1 MKSLTILVL
10 TAALLCNAASLQA
23 LSITDSTTSNKGN
36 LSTYASLAKTTQ
48 VTTSGY
54 QNAMGIPV
62 GTVIA
67 WPASVAMNSYDN
79 FKYLE
84 CNGQTFDTN
93 KYPELYDVLK
103 TNRVP
108 NLNNQFLRG
117 TTNTAT
123 VLKTVNDSIATHY
136 SYLQDTHVTA
146 RLVNTDITSN
156 LRNTNL
162 TANLTNTALTANL
175 KNTALTANLKNTA
188 LTANLANTAVSGTAA
203 GQSLSSGKTSHNLR
217 VNSLMSVSLDRR
229 PTVNSVSGEGI
240 RVDKLSFVYD
250 ITHNRRYEDVTGQV
264 TLSGYASD
272 SALKNAKVVNGS
284 STGNLTSG
292 ASTGN
297 LTNGASTGNLTNGT
311 STGSL
316 TSGYATGSVTN
327 GNVTGTL
334 DSSQVK
340 YTGSRNPYTNLDET
354 APMHTFVRYFIKA
367 IP

>member
-10 TAALLCNAASLQA
+10 TAALLCNAASSQA

-36 LSTYASLAKTTQ
+36 LSTYASLVKTTQ

-84 CNGQTFDTN
+84 CNGQTFDRN
-93 KYPELYDVLK
+93 KYPELYEVLK
-103 TNRVP
+103 TDRVP

-175 KNTALTANLKNTA
+175 KSTALTANLS
-188 LTANLANTAVSGTAA
+188 NTAVSGTAA
-203 GQSLSSGKTSHNLR
+203 GQSLSSGKTSHNLK
-217 VNSLMSVSLDRR
+217 VNAVKSVSTTTGTAVTSAIGRSTHYWVGDDDWAWMTPELW
-229 PTVNSVSGEGI
+229 TTSSSFTKSVSAQNG
-240 RVDKLSFVYD
+240 D
-250 ITHNRRYEDVTGQV
+250 INATGNV

-272 SALKNAKVVNGS
+272 SSLKNAKVVNGS
-284 STGNLTSG
+284 
-292 ASTGN
+292 STGN